1 MAKYNFFEQ
10 VNKNF
15 DKAAAYTKFD
25 KGILSQIKMC
35 NTVYHVSF
43 PLRRDD
49 GSVEVIEGWR
59 VEHSHHKIASWLK
72 AIMMYQPNYVALKGV
87 EGMLKR
93 RPRIIAGVL
102 NRFLVL
108 LMQITPDRFN
118 RWLLGS
124 LFKLASR

>member
-59 VEHSHHKIASWLK
+59 VEHSHHKCQRRAGFGIAIKWMKTKLW
-72 AIMMYQPNYVALKGV
+72 
-87 EGMLKR
+87 
-93 RPRIIAGVL
+93 
-102 NRFLVL
+102 
-108 LMQITPDRFN
+108 
-118 RWLLGS
+118 RW
-124 LFKLASR
+124 RH